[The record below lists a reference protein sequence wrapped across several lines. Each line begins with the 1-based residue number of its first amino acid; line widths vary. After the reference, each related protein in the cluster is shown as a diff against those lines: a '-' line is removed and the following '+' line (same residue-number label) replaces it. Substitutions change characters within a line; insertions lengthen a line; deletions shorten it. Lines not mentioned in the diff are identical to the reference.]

1 MSKRGR
7 GKQLLSRI
15 GFDVIFYGWLLASLD
30 SNSSCSWTSSQ
41 LFEAQ
46 HMQRNRFRLF
56 IVKTFFLT
64 NIACLLR
71 VCYLSD
77 ISEEQTFKFMT
88 FQHRLHA
95 CYAQRYIVWI
105 FTCRNYFFCLEHRLY
120 SSYFHRYKI
129 TCGSK
134 FNSKS
139 TFSYLKYKKKQSM
152 TLQIAISCLN
162 NYCKRQIHGL
172 TCASKREFGFFVIC
186 KSEF

>member
-1 MSKRGR
+1 MVNSYSPGSV
-7 GKQLLSRI
+7 LTY
-15 GFDVIFYGWLLASLD
+15 FFYGWLLASLD

-139 TFSYLKYKKKQSM
+139 TFNYLKYKK
-152 TLQIAISCLN
+152 N
-162 NYCKRQIHGL
+162 NPWH
-172 TCASKREFGFFVIC
+172 C
-186 KSEF
+186 KSQSHVWIIIAKDKYMVWLVLLKENLDFSWFANQNFKW